1 LSFVGLGRSKKPK
14 PSQGEQALPSQHTT
28 EETAVK
34 EGVLVPLDLPE
45 LHILSQ
51 ERQVDGTLRIEVIAT
66 TTQLACPHCQRM
78 CVKIHD
84 TRKRTKRDSSLRGH
98 QVELILHKGRFRC
111 LSCQKSFTEP
121 DASCGRRR
129 RTTARWREEIG
140 RRACTEPVEHVAQ
153 ACGVGSRFVRE
164 CFETFAT
171 AALEQ
176 KGLSLDEEQ
185 PLCTPRF
192 LGIDEFARRKGH
204 VYDTILCDLE
214 ARRVIEVCSG
224 RKLEEVAALL
234 ERLSDPN
241 AVQAV
246 SMDMS
251 ASFRPAVQLCLPK
264 AQIVVDH
271 FHVIQH
277 VMKGYKKVLSSW
289 AHKKEGKPL
298 LEGKQP
304 LFLKA
309 KEDLSE
315 HQSQERA
322 SIGQQLPLL
331 EVAWQLKEELRT
343 WYATATVTT
352 AAKELDAWIERVQ
365 TLLPEQ
371 LRKTL
376 SAFKNWRQE
385 ILAFFQFLPTR
396 ISNGFVEGKNNRTKA
411 LMRQGYG
418 YRNRHHLRLRILL
431 GKVSLQ
437 SEEGASKARKAP
449 RGKRLSKAP

>member
-1 LSFVGLGRSKKPK
+1 
-14 PSQGEQALPSQHTT
+14 LPSQHIT
-28 EETAVK
+28 EEPPTK

-51 ERQVDGTLRIEVIAT
+51 ERLENGTLRIGVIAT
-66 TTQLACPHCQRM
+66 TTQVACPHCQKM

-84 TRKRTKRDSSLRGH
+84 TRKRKKRDSSLRGH
-98 QVELILHKGRFRC
+98 QVELILHKRRFKC
-111 LSCQKSFTEP
+111 LSCRKSFTEP
-121 DASCGRRR
+121 DSSCGKRR
-129 RTTARWREEIG
+129 RTTARFREEIG
-140 RRACTEPVEHVAQ
+140 QRACTEPVEQVAE
-153 ACGVGSRFVRE
+153 ACGVGSRFARE
-164 CFETFAT
+164 CFETFASRQI
-171 AALEQ
+171 EQ
-176 KGLSLDEEQ
+176 TGLSLDEKQ
-185 PLCTPRF
+185 PLATPRF

-224 RKLEEVAALL
+224 RKLEEVTALL
-234 ERLSDPN
+234 ERLSDPD
-241 AVQAV
+241 AVKAV

-264 AQIVVDH
+264 AQMVVDH

-298 LEGKQP
+298 LEGKQH

-309 KEDLSE
+309 QEDLRE
-315 HQSQERA
+315 EQEKERA
-322 SIGQQLPLL
+322 SIGEQLPLL

-343 WYATATVTT
+343 WYATATVAT
-352 AAKELDAWIERVQ
+352 AAQELDVWIEKVQ
-365 TLLPEQ
+365 TLGPEH

-418 YRNRHHLRLRILL
+418 YRNRQHLRLRILL
-431 GKVSLQ
+431 GKVSTH
-437 SEEGASKARKAP
+437 SEARASKVKKAP
-449 RGKRLSKAP
+449 RRKGLSKELSHS

>member
-1 LSFVGLGRSKKPK
+1 M
-14 PSQGEQALPSQHTT
+14 PSQHTT
-28 EETAVK
+28 EEITAK

-45 LHILSQ
+45 LHLLSQ
-51 ERQVDGTLRIEVIAT
+51 EWQVDGTLRIEVIAT
-66 TTQLACPHCQRM
+66 TTQVVCPHCQKL

-84 TRKRTKRDSSLRGH
+84 TRKRKKRDRSLRDH
-98 QVELILHKGRFRC
+98 QVELILHKRRFNC
-111 LSCQKSFTEP
+111 FSCRKSFTEP
-121 DASCGRRR
+121 DTSCGRRR
-129 RTTARWREEIG
+129 RTTARLREEIG
-140 RRACTEPVEHVAQ
+140 KRACNEPVEQVAQ
-153 ACGVGSRFVRE
+153 ACGMGSRFVRE

-171 AALEQ
+171 EQIEQ
-176 KGLSLDEEQ
+176 KGLSLDEQQ
-185 PLCTPRF
+185 PLSTPRF

-214 ARRVIEVCSG
+214 ARQVIEVSSG

-234 ERLSDPN
+234 SRLSDPD

-298 LEGKQP
+298 LEGKQH

-309 KEDLSE
+309 KEELSE
-315 HQSQERA
+315 DQMKERVQ
-322 SIGQQLPLL
+322 IGKQLPLL

-352 AAKELDAWIERVQ
+352 AAKELDAWIEKVQ
-365 TLLPEQ
+365 TLGPEQ

-376 SAFKNWRQE
+376 SAFKNWRHE

-396 ISNGFVEGKNNRTKA
+396 LSNGFVEGKNNRTKA

-418 YRNRHHLRLRILL
+418 YRNRLHLRLRILL
-431 GKVSLQ
+431 GKVSTPL
-437 SEEGASKARKAP
+437 EAGASKVKKVP
-449 RGKRLSKAP
+449 GHKRLSRAPSHS